1 MRQSRNPSLI
11 RDARWKRLASRIDDL
26 AEKDERYLRHARD
39 IAETRRA
46 AVTELYSVCR
56 SFVDSIN
63 QYTTR
68 GHVLLDPPEF
78 SSASFHEDGMNL
90 VQINVRG
97 RLLQIEYSAAPDLVS
112 TEDFR
117 VPYTLAGSVRAFN
130 QELLDKDH
138 IEEQLLFYTVEHHLK
153 MWRFFDPRTYR
164 SGPFDQE
171 YLVSLMEQLI

>member
-1 MRQSRNPSLI
+1 LRQSRDPFPI
-11 RDARWKRLASRIDDL
+11 RDARWKRLAARIDNL
-26 AEKDERYLRHARD
+26 AEKDERYLRHARE

-46 AVTELYSVCR
+46 AAVELYSVCR

-63 QYTTR
+63 QHTTR
-68 GHVLLDPPEF
+68 GEVLLDPPEF
-78 SSASFHEDGMNL
+78 SSAAFHENGMNL

-97 RLLQIEYSAAPDLVS
+97 RLLQIEYAATPDLVS

-130 QELLDKDH
+130 QELLDKDL
-138 IEEQLLFYTVEHHLK
+138 IEEQLLFYTLEHQRK
-153 MWRFFDPRTYR
+153 MWRFFDARTYR
-164 SGPFDQE
+164 SGPFDQD